1 MLIGDQEITMA
12 AVDPEINKLIYRIKA
27 FNIFALVYFVS
38 FILLIALSVSEQASN
53 LSTFVVLAIFVSAL
67 MFNIY
72 LGLLASSTQSSVIT
86 WVGLNIIFSPFSY
99 LYTFPNMLSKAK
111 QKLSELVD
119 IKQSYEY

>member
-1 MLIGDQEITMA
+1 MA